1 MDQSLLKWK
10 PTPKWNY
17 RSPNRNI
24 CIWVN
29 FWQFQDSWIFEECW
43 MWWQELGQ
51 RQMGCQGWPGVD
63 AAICMM
69 ITRSAH
75 SGALVTIRQCNCHN
89 GLGPGQEERGL
100 RTVSHRNP
108 ENLLPYGWK
117 WVLNKLLTCELV
129 RDTRPILELTHECG
143 DINLHVIF
151 MGPGWWDIVYVKVP
165 ITGWPV
171 CSVLISPFVSHIG
184 DEAIRDLVKQSQ
196 ATCDPRHP
204 AQQPR
209 GLTNIAK

>member
-1 MDQSLLKWK
+1 
-10 PTPKWNY
+10 
-17 RSPNRNI
+17 
-24 CIWVN
+24 
-29 FWQFQDSWIFEECW
+29 

-51 RQMGCQGWPGVD
+51 RQMGCQGWPGGD

-69 ITRSAH
+69 ITRSAS
-75 SGALVTIRQCNCHN
+75 SGALVTIRQCICHN

-117 WVLNKLLTCELV
+117 WVLNKLLTCE
-129 RDTRPILELTHECG
+129 RWGTRGQFWNWLMSAGILT
-143 DINLHVIF
+143 F
-151 MGPGWWDIVYVKVP
+151 MWYSWGPSWWDIVYVKVP

-196 ATCDPRHP
+196 ATCDPRPPAPHP
-204 AQQPR
+204 GVWQTLR
-209 GLTNIAK
+209 NNLSFSYFGELDSSLYLLVC

>member
-1 MDQSLLKWK
+1 MDGLVIAKMKAQTNRTNEIIDHQIEILS
-10 PTPKWNY
+10 
-17 RSPNRNI
+17 SPI

-51 RQMGCQGWPGVD
+51 RQMGCQGWPGGD

-75 SGALVTIRQCNCHN
+75 SGALVTIRQCICHN

-117 WVLNKLLTCELV
+117 WVLNKLLTCE
-129 RDTRPILELTHECG
+129 RWGTRGQFWNWLMSAGILT
-143 DINLHVIF
+143 F
-151 MGPGWWDIVYVKVP
+151 MWYSWARADGILSMWR
-165 ITGWPV
+165 
-171 CSVLISPFVSHIG
+171 C
-184 DEAIRDLVKQSQ
+184 Q
-196 ATCDPRHP
+196 
-204 AQQPR
+204 
-209 GLTNIAK
+209 